1 MSAGDTGVS
10 PHTTLTAEE
19 IEKYH
24 RDGQVTPNWRLPP
37 DRLERMRRSL
47 DRLVAARSDIRPDF
61 IALPHVP
68 WEGPDEVD
76 IAREFFEYVTD
87 PALLDLV
94 EPLIG
99 PDIIMWAS
107 SVFCKPAEKG
117 LEVPWHQDGQY
128 WPIRP
133 HATVTAWIA
142 LDDATLE
149 NGCMRVIP
157 GSHRMGEFSHEQS
170 DREDLVLNNVLND
183 PRIDLST
190 AYDLA
195 IEAGQI
201 SLHDVGIVHGSK
213 PNTSGKRRAG
223 FAIRYM
229 PTTSHYDR
237 DLKMGSGS
245 VTAPVE
251 FKNRPIWLVRGV
263 DRCGKIDMLVGLTHW

>member
-1 MSAGDTGVS
+1 MYTA
-10 PHTTLTAEE
+10 LTPEE

-24 RDGQVTPNWRLPP
+24 REGQVTPASRLPSN
-37 DRLERMRRSL
+37 RLERMRRSL
-47 DRLVAARSDIRPDF
+47 DSLVEAHSNARPDF

-68 WEGPDEVD
+68 WEGPGGVD

-87 PALLDLV
+87 VMLLDLI
-94 EPLIG
+94 EQLIG

-107 SVFCKPAEKG
+107 SVFCKPAQHG

-142 LDDATLE
+142 LDDATPD
-149 NGCMRVIP
+149 NGCMRIIP
-157 GSHRMGEFSHEQS
+157 GSHRMGDFSHEQS

-183 PRIDLST
+183 PRIDLSA
-190 AYDLA
+190 AYDVAL
-195 IEAGQI
+195 EAGQI

-251 FKNRPIWLVRGV
+251 FKKRPIWLVRGI
-263 DRCGKIDMLVGLTHW
+263 DRCGKNDVQVGHTHW